1 MKQNTVRVSFDVP
14 IQEHILLKTEC
25 AQARIA
31 IKDFLHEWMLKGIQ
45 ELKEKKLKDE
55 LKEAIQQSE
64 EGNTKH
70 IDVSRFAEFANE

>member
-1 MKQNTVRVSFDVP
+1 MKDNTVRVSFDVP

-45 ELKEKKLKDE
+45 ELKEKKLNEE
-55 LKEAIQQSE
+55 LEEAIQQSKE
-64 EGNTKH
+64 RKTKH
-70 IDVSRFAEFANE
+70 IDVSRFAEFADE